1 MSANR
6 DTAMAAAAAPEGEPA
21 RPARRS
27 PAAGFS
33 LIELGVVLIVVSIVL
48 AIGAMGY
55 GRYSDDMSLKGAAD
69 HIASALLLTRD
80 RAMTTKTSQTM
91 RFEAG
96 YLGTDYRVEI
106 GGVIAAG
113 WRLPKRITYNWAS
126 GTITTVTLNSDG
138 RCSTSG
144 LVILQNPAGQL
155 DTVSVLA
162 SGLIIRK

>member
-6 DTAMAAAAAPEGEPA
+6 GPAMVVAAAPEREPA

-27 PAAGFS
+27 RAAGFS

-55 GRYSDDMSLKGAAD
+55 RQYADDMSLKGAAD
-69 HIASALLLTRD
+69 HIANALLLTRD

-106 GGVIAAG
+106 GGVIAAS
-113 WRLPKRITYNWAS
+113 WRLPKRIIYNWAS
-126 GTITTVTLNSDG
+126 GTINSVTLTPDG
-138 RCSTSG
+138 RCSASG
-144 LVILQNPAGQL
+144 LVILQSPAGQL
-155 DTVSVLA
+155 DTVSVLS
-162 SGLIIRK
+162 SGLVIRK